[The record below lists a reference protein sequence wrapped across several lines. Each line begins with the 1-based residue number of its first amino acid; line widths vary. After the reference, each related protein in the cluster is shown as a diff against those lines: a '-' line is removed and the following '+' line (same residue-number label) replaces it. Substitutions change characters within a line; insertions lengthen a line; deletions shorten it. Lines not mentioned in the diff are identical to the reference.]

1 MPWFLHF
8 LYFMV
13 RHSLQLPVLSCPP
26 PLQGAFLW
34 QMLED
39 RRKSHNLSSISN
51 EFFSYNY
58 LIRADKTGGSVYDT
72 LAPTAEVRALL
83 ITHGV
88 IYTQTHTCTHPE
100 AYSPSFLSAA
110 ILIITREAEVMTG
123 RHTQVTIPGPLI
135 LKTHTGTHTH
145 THTHTLQLTTPP
157 PVIFHHLR
165 AYLLQP

>member
-1 MPWFLHF
+1 
-8 LYFMV
+8 
-13 RHSLQLPVLSCPP
+13 
-26 PLQGAFLW
+26 
-34 QMLED
+34 MLED
-39 RRKSHNLSSISN
+39 RGKSHNLSSISN

-110 ILIITREAEVMTG
+110 ILIIT
-123 RHTQVTIPGPLI
+123 
-135 LKTHTGTHTH
+135 
-145 THTHTLQLTTPP
+145 
-157 PVIFHHLR
+157 
-165 AYLLQP
+165 